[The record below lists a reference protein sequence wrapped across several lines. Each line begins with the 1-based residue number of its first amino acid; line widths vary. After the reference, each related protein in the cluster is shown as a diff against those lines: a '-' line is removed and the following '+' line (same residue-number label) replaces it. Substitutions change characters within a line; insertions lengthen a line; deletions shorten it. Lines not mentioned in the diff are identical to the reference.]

1 LAGFGSCLA
10 EQFIGSVYMR
20 HICAHACIHL
30 CHMANQPSGDML
42 CMVRKTGYWG
52 MRQADVIMFLT
63 RELAAAIAVLTA
75 CVLAPPGYCQP
86 IGQTHG
92 VVPRAPVIACTN
104 PANGWTWQISIDYD
118 RATVDSY
125 PAQVSEAE
133 ISWHD
138 QKDGGNYTL
147 DRRSGELTVIV
158 ASSTGGY
165 FLHDH
170 CGLPP

>member
-1 LAGFGSCLA
+1 
-10 EQFIGSVYMR
+10 MR
-20 HICAHACIHL
+20 HIYAHPCIHYCVTSPTSHL
-30 CHMANQPSGDML
+30 GDML
-42 CMVRKTGYWG
+42 CTVRETGYWG

-63 RELAAAIAVLTA
+63 RELAAAIALLTA
-75 CVLAPPGYCQP
+75 CVVAPPGYCQP
-86 IGQTHG
+86 IGQTRG
-92 VVPRAPVIACTN
+92 EPRGEPVPRAPVIACTN

-118 RATVDSY
+118 RATVDAN

-138 QKDGGNYTL
+138 ARDGGNYTL